1 MKTVYYIFLLFLFQL
16 CSNAASA
23 MHLEDEDAYFVVV
36 NFYADTTKPADTSNP
51 VNKISDSSYQKSL
64 QRFNPHKA
72 TIRSAIFPGWGQ
84 FYNKKYWKVP
94 LVWGGIGAT
103 VGIFFYNVKTYKAL
117 KQAYIYKTDGD
128 QTNDLSID
136 PRFSNLSANALK
148 TYRNSFRQ
156 NVDYSVLFF
165 ILFWGLNVVDATV
178 DAHLKAFDVNDDL
191 SLHFKAGYSE
201 LANTTGVS
209 LVLKLGK

>member
-16 CSNAASA
+16 CSNAALA
-23 MHLEDEDAYFVVV
+23 MHLEDEDACFVVV
-36 NFYADTTKPADTSNP
+36 NLAADTTKPADTANP
-51 VNKISDSSYQKSL
+51 VNKITDSSYQKSL
-64 QRFNPHKA
+64 QRFNPHTA

-94 LVWGGIGAT
+94 LVWGAIGTT
-103 VGIFFYNVKTYKAL
+103 VGVFVYNVKTYKAL
-117 KQAYIYKTDGD
+117 KQAYILLSDTI
-128 QTNDLSID
+128 QSNDNQVD
-136 PRFSNLSANALK
+136 PRFNNLSVNAIK

-165 ILFWGLNVVDATV
+165 ILIWGLNVVDATV

-209 LVLKLGK
+209 LVLKFGK